1 MATEG
6 GKALVK
12 WSDYD
17 KDRVKQSS
25 TELMKRSR
33 STYDRIGSLPSAE
46 VNYEN
51 TLKASL
57 NAMSLLATVT
67 SYAAKLNARRY
78 NTNYIRYHYY
88 YY

>member
-51 TLKASL
+51 TLKAS
-57 NAMSLLATVT
+57 
-67 SYAAKLNARRY
+67 
-78 NTNYIRYHYY
+78 
-88 YY
+88 

>member
-17 KDRVKQSS
+17 KDSVKQSS

-33 STYDRIGSLPSAE
+33 STYDRIGSLASTD
-46 VNYEN
+46 VSYEN
-51 TLKASL
+51 TLKVSL
-57 NAMSLLATVT
+57 NVIISL
-67 SYAAKLNARRY
+67 
-78 NTNYIRYHYY
+78 
-88 YY
+88 